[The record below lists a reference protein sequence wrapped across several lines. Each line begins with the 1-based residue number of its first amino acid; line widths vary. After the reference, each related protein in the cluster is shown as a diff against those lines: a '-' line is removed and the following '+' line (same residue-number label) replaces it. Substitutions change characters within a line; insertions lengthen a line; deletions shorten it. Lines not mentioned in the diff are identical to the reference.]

1 MIEKYRSQ
9 HLPESA
15 RMTSNFFFLSLR
27 EICMTTFCLLSWM
40 VPLSSQLKNLIEA
53 VVATTRSLHKFYGVF
68 FYSSGSGRCRLFC
81 LYQLQPPSNIGRLG
95 INCHCIGSAIC
106 HRKGSTLHLYKRI
119 LFFRRK
125 GADFKMKI
133 FL

>member
-1 MIEKYRSQ
+1 MIEKYRCQ

-15 RMTSNFFFLSLR
+15 RMTSNFFLLSLR

-68 FYSSGSGRCRLFC
+68 FIVQAQAGVDCFAYISCNLLPILVGLVLITIVSGVRYVIEMEVHFIYIKEYCFSDGKV
-81 LYQLQPPSNIGRLG
+81 P
-95 INCHCIGSAIC
+95 
-106 HRKGSTLHLYKRI
+106 TLR
-119 LFFRRK
+119 
-125 GADFKMKI
+125 
-133 FL
+133 